1 MGGTVGRWISRL
13 AIVALVVAAMAGAA
27 LWLAA
32 QEFTLRLAAQQLSS
46 ATGGALQLEGV
57 SGSLYGPLAIGHM
70 RYEDDAQRIT
80 IRGLELDWSPR
91 RLRDKVLSI
100 SGVRAAS
107 VEVLVKKT
115 SSQPLRQPTS
125 LRLPLDVEVRQAS
138 LATLKIVGAGGSET
152 ALSDLTAALKSNAET
167 HLIDLT
173 GIETPWGRGRA
184 QLQIGTGPPFP
195 LSGAA
200 ALQGE
205 LGRAFKAT
213 AKVNGT
219 LAAMDVS
226 AEAETRG
233 GNASLQGRVGPFLA
247 MPLQTLRLDA
257 RRVDL
262 HDVSPD
268 LPLTELSA
276 TLDGTIGKDAS
287 IDAAVSAHNEVPGPL
302 DQNRLP
308 LSSLRGRLLG
318 KLEAWRIE
326 ALQLDLGAAGQ
337 FSGTGGMAG
346 RRAELALVT
355 RNLNLQGAYSRLRQ
369 THAAGAIQVSAE
381 GKDFAAQR
389 LQTDLT
395 EQRLAIK
402 LDATR
407 EGDEVRVAAARLA
420 AGGGELNF
428 QGKLQLAGQRTFQAT
443 GRLQRFNPAQ
453 FGAYPTGNLNADLN
467 AEGRLAEPLT
477 LQLQLKLARSELRG
491 QPLAGE
497 GRVELVDERLADADV
512 AFDLAGNRLA
522 AKGAFGRSGDE
533 LRWTMDAPELA
544 RLDPAITGSAKGRG
558 SLRGTMNDPALEF
571 DLAAQRLRL
580 PGGYA
585 VAGLNGRGKLGSGTN
600 GTVDVDLDAQD
611 LQWGTFKLARAQAQ
625 VRGTRAQHT
634 AQLSAAQPENI
645 DLALEVAGGWN
656 AKRGWAGTLN
666 KLENRGPYALVLVS
680 PILLEVGSDHLLT
693 RGALL
698 KLGGGSVSMDELRW
712 AKGQLRTSGSANGL
726 SVAYLQKLFPEQGR
740 GDDVATDLKLAAEW
754 SLQAADMVDGKLKIW
769 RESGDATILSAPKM
783 PLHIA
788 RLELATAIVQNSV
801 HAVLVGQ
808 SEVGGTATV
817 DLQTVLAR
825 REGRWGVAGDAPL
838 AIDAQADLPSIA
850 WASLFLSERYTVDGS
865 LRLVASRRG
874 PVGAPQLTGT
884 IAGSG
889 LTLQVPDYGIKLRDG
904 VLGATFSENRLIL
917 NQFRILADK
926 GELTATGSLN
936 IGKDVNEGG
945 AEIRADQLELLA
957 HPDYQLTVSG
967 TGKVALQGG
976 KLAVSGDVRADSG
989 QITLPKSTAPS
1000 LGEDVVVVNKPNA
1013 PRPSTG
1019 AVPVALDVGL
1029 DLGGKFF
1036 LRGHGLDAQLGGQV
1050 RVKSAPKGLP
1060 NGTGTIRVVKGTYDA
1075 YGQKLDIDRGQL
1087 SFAGPIDNPALDIVA
1102 LRKNLAV
1109 EAGVVI
1115 SGTAL
1120 APRVKLVSTP
1130 VVPDTEKLAWL
1141 VLGHG
1146 LEGSARS
1153 ELDLLPVAAAALLSS
1168 GGGESPQGS
1177 IARTL
1182 GLDEIGVTSSTATGA
1197 GTVSAPGTVE
1207 QRALTIG
1214 KRVSSDLYLSY
1225 EAGLN
1230 TAARIVRL
1238 RYDLSRRWS
1247 VRAETGTS
1255 SALDLFY
1262 TLRFD

>member
-1 MGGTVGRWISRL
+1 
-13 AIVALVVAAMAGAA
+13 
-27 LWLAA
+27 
-32 QEFTLRLAAQQLSS
+32 
-46 ATGGALQLEGV
+46 
-57 SGSLYGPLAIGHM
+57 
-70 RYEDDAQRIT
+70 
-80 IRGLELDWSPR
+80 
-91 RLRDKVLSI
+91 
-100 SGVRAAS
+100 
-107 VEVLVKKT
+107 
-115 SSQPLRQPTS
+115 
-125 LRLPLDVEVRQAS
+125 
-138 LATLKIVGAGGSET
+138 
-152 ALSDLTAALKSNAET
+152 
-167 HLIDLT
+167 
-173 GIETPWGRGRA
+173 
-184 QLQIGTGPPFP
+184 
-195 LSGAA
+195 
-200 ALQGE
+200 
-205 LGRAFKAT
+205 
-213 AKVNGT
+213 
-219 LAAMDVS
+219 
-226 AEAETRG
+226 
-233 GNASLQGRVGPFLA
+233 
-247 MPLQTLRLDA
+247 
-257 RRVDL
+257 
-262 HDVSPD
+262 
-268 LPLTELSA
+268 
-276 TLDGTIGKDAS
+276 
-287 IDAAVSAHNEVPGPL
+287 
-302 DQNRLP
+302 
-308 LSSLRGRLLG
+308 
-318 KLEAWRIE
+318 
-326 ALQLDLGAAGQ
+326 
-337 FSGTGGMAG
+337 
-346 RRAELALVT
+346 
-355 RNLNLQGAYSRLRQ
+355 
-369 THAAGAIQVSAE
+369 
-381 GKDFAAQR
+381 
-389 LQTDLT
+389 
-395 EQRLAIK
+395 
-402 LDATR
+402 
-407 EGDEVRVAAARLA
+407 
-420 AGGGELNF
+420 
-428 QGKLQLAGQRTFQAT
+428 
-443 GRLQRFNPAQ
+443 
-453 FGAYPTGNLNADLN
+453 
-467 AEGRLAEPLT
+467 
-477 LQLQLKLARSELRG
+477 
-491 QPLAGE
+491 
-497 GRVELVDERLADADV
+497 
-512 AFDLAGNRLA
+512 
-522 AKGAFGRSGDE
+522 
-533 LRWTMDAPELA
+533 
-544 RLDPAITGSAKGRG
+544 
-558 SLRGTMNDPALEF
+558 
-571 DLAAQRLRL
+571 
-580 PGGYA
+580 
-585 VAGLNGRGKLGSGTN
+585 
-600 GTVDVDLDAQD
+600 
-611 LQWGTFKLARAQAQ
+611 
-625 VRGTRAQHT
+625 
-634 AQLSAAQPENI
+634 
-645 DLALEVAGGWN
+645 
-656 AKRGWAGTLN
+656 
-666 KLENRGPYALVLVS
+666 
-680 PILLEVGSDHLLT
+680 
-693 RGALL
+693 
-698 KLGGGSVSMDELRW
+698 
-712 AKGQLRTSGSANGL
+712 
-726 SVAYLQKLFPEQGR
+726 
-740 GDDVATDLKLAAEW
+740 
-754 SLQAADMVDGKLKIW
+754 
-769 RESGDATILSAPKM
+769 
-783 PLHIA
+783 
-788 RLELATAIVQNSV
+788 
-801 HAVLVGQ
+801 
-808 SEVGGTATV
+808 
-817 DLQTVLAR
+817 
-825 REGRWGVAGDAPL
+825 VAGDAPL